1 MIGKLKGEKLTSGNI
16 SSMDYFERCNYLNF
30 NPVLLALQFQ
40 FRVETFFQTI
50 VLNGSL
56 GIVKYFAI
64 IVEFQVRWSPHIS
77 SFLWILIMHLL
88 SKDHI
93 QEYVDGIIRAN
104 CQISIGIKTVQ
115 LDHNI

>member
-1 MIGKLKGEKLTSGNI
+1 
-16 SSMDYFERCNYLNF
+16 MDYFERCNYLNF

-40 FRVETFFQTI
+40 FRVENFFQTI

-77 SFLWILIMHLL
+77 SFLWILIMHVL

-93 QEYVDGIIRAN
+93 QGYVDGIIRAN